1 MHELAMPKDA
11 VDAVTDQQV
20 RGWSVALSPPGAA
33 AAGVGEEPD
42 LAVQCLLRP
51 DGAAATVRVV
61 LRFRQLQWRL
71 AQRASPGGFF
81 TPVAELRSGGTTWT
95 SCEETV
101 AVERDLGTVGLAA
114 LRRGVAH
121 HLRIAGGERVE
132 PVEGGRL
139 VRRREP
145 LQVDV
150 VLSVEDDGPLLR
162 LAITVANTARPA
174 PDRDTARATS
184 LIGAHLLL
192 RAAAGRFVSVV
203 DPPEEARAAAGRCRQ
218 RRCRPVLAGAGPVGQ
233 TSDVVL
239 AAPVCLDGRSTA
251 TRQGAELHTPGT
263 AGPGPPA
270 GAGPGTGV
278 PRAERPS

>member
-1 MHELAMPKDA
+1 MHELAITQDA
-11 VDAVTDQQV
+11 VDAVTDQEV
-20 RGWSVALSPPGAA
+20 RRRSGALSPPGAA
-33 AAGVGEEPD
+33 AAGVGGEAD

-71 AQRASPGGFF
+71 AQRAAPGGFF

-95 SCEETV
+95 SGEEAV

-121 HLRIAGGERVE
+121 HLRIAGGEHVE

-162 LAITVANTARPA
+162 LAVTVANTARPA
-174 PDRDTARATS
+174 LDRDTARATS

-192 RAAAGRFVSVV
+192 RAAGGRFVSVV

-239 AAPVCLDGRSTA
+239 AAPAGLDGSSA
-251 TRQGAELHTPGT
+251 GAE
-263 AGPGPPA
+263 PGPD
-270 GAGPGTGV
+270 V